1 MLFRR
6 VLREMLRS
14 EDGISSARIA
24 AKELGLA
31 AGRLNLI
38 IMTTAEKNHWRQL
51 CQELA
56 TQQNPARRTL
66 AAEALREVLA
76 AEKKK
81 QCSQKGAALLQV
93 ADVLFGFME
102 FDLHEEALCRSGEQN
117 ANLTGRS
124 SASAR
129 STPTE
134 QPAMN

>member
-1 MLFRR
+1 
-6 VLREMLRS
+6 MLRS
-14 EDGISSARIA
+14 EDGISSARIT

-38 IMTTAEKNHWRQL
+38 IMTTAEKNHWRHL

-56 TQQNPARRTL
+56 TQQTPARRTL
-66 AAEALREVLA
+66 AAKALREVLA

-102 FDLHEEALCRSGEQN
+102 FDLQEEALCGSGEQN
-117 ANLTGRS
+117 ANPTGRRS
-124 SASAR
+124 TSAR
-129 STPTE
+129 SIPTE

>member
-1 MLFRR
+1 
-6 VLREMLRS
+6 MLRS
-14 EDGISSARIA
+14 EDGNSSARIT

-38 IMTTAEKNHWRQL
+38 IMTTAEKNQWRQL

-66 AAEALREVLA
+66 AAKALREVLA

-81 QCSQKGAALLQV
+81 QCSQKGTALLQV

-102 FDLHEEALCRSGEQN
+102 FDLQEEAPCRSGEHN
-117 ANLTGRS
+117 ANATGRRS
-124 SASAR
+124 TSAR